1 MRDYIQKSLELGII
15 RESSSPYTSPIV
27 LARKKDGKLQLCVD
41 YRHLN
46 AKTHKDPEK
55 VRAVSEWP
63 RPETLRDLRGFFGL
77 SGVYRRFLKGY
88 AEVPGP
94 LQRLLQGQGGEK
106 KGKKVKRGTNPK
118 GDKSIRDKWDSSC
131 EAAFVTLKQM
141 LTDAQVLGFP
151 DFYLSS
157 LCSRTKAHLVTYKP
171 Q

>member
-1 MRDYIQKSLELGII
+1 MIS
-15 RESSSPYTSPIV
+15 V
-27 LARKKDGKLQLCVD
+27 
-41 YRHLN
+41 
-46 AKTHKDPEK
+46 
-55 VRAVSEWP
+55 
-63 RPETLRDLRGFFGL
+63 GFFAL

-141 LTDAQVLGFP
+141 LTDAPVLGFP